1 MTPRLF
7 LKPYSVNGTGIRLL
21 DYRQVSADT
30 YEVTRWLTFFFIPI
44 LPIGTLLI
52 RPGTAEGVGTMMQY
66 TFQLLGKRPMRW
78 GRVFRMYAIDLI
90 AALPVALCA
99 WFETPGEVTDLW
111 LTMFIF
117 SVLWGIGVF
126 FFTQRTGRPV
136 YHAPATQPMPTGG
149 TGPRKA
155 A

>member
-1 MTPRLF
+1 MSTRLF

-21 DYRQVSADT
+21 DYRQVSAET
-30 YEVTRWLTFFFIPI
+30 YEATRWLTILFIPI

-52 RPGTAEGVGTMMQY
+52 RPGTAEALGTMMQY
-66 TFQLLGKRPMRW
+66 SFQLLGKRPMNWR
-78 GRVFRMYAIDLI
+78 RVLRMYGIDLI

-99 WFETPGEVTDLW
+99 WFETPGENTDLW

-117 SVLWGIGVF
+117 SVLWGIGVL
-126 FFTQRTGRPV
+126 FFTQRGRRL
-136 YHAPATQPMPTGG
+136 YSAPATQPMPSGG
-149 TGPRKA
+149 TKPRKA